1 MGAFAPPA
9 AWNRPKAKPPAVDP
23 AVREAPLKALL
34 ALGLEKLAT
43 AGCDDRCYAA
53 TTPGRPLCVLVPG
66 GGSGPTD
73 AGLWSTLDFAVAE
86 PDAGAVCHY
95 AARVLARGWSVCVAP
110 PASGS
115 AEDADTIDAAVK
127 AARRAGDAP
136 VVAVVAHSLGGAAAA
151 AWLRRRDRSKP
162 PYDPCAVALLDGTHR
177 GRDPA
182 GPCVNWCTSRKP
194 LDDPNPRPW
203 SRGAAP
209 AWNCYAVRSAGTS
222 DHKRVPFA
230 AAGAVFAYLD
240 ARVDRALAK
249 ALGAA
254 PPPPLAAAAAPPS
267 PPRKACK
274 PRRPAPARPT
284 RKPPARGP
292 RRAPRAPAAPARVAD
307 AVAAVRAAAADAA
320 AAAVRDALAG
330 VRAPGAAATPEVS
343 EVPGTAATPEVSEV
357 PGAAATPEVSEVP
370 GAATPE
376 VPDAAATPEEV
387 RGAAPTPS
395 TPRERKSRRQEEA
408 RRRWRSML
416 QGRRE

>member
-9 AWNRPKAKPPAVDP
+9 AWNKPKAKPPAVDP

-73 AGLWSTLDFAVAE
+73 AGLWSTLDFAIADPE
-86 PDAGAVCHY
+86 AGAVCHY

-230 AAGAVFAYLD
+230 AAGAVFAYLLLGETLSPSATAGAVLILASTVVGSLGVDDEDSILD
-240 ARVDRALAK
+240 ADVPTEAQGPDA
-249 ALGAA
+249 GGV
-254 PPPPLAAAAAPPS
+254 
-267 PPRKACK
+267 
-274 PRRPAPARPT
+274 PRR
-284 RKPPARGP
+284 
-292 RRAPRAPAAPARVAD
+292 V
-307 AVAAVRAAAADAA
+307 
-320 AAAVRDALAG
+320 
-330 VRAPGAAATPEVS
+330 
-343 EVPGTAATPEVSEV
+343 
-357 PGAAATPEVSEVP
+357 
-370 GAATPE
+370 
-376 VPDAAATPEEV
+376 
-387 RGAAPTPS
+387 
-395 TPRERKSRRQEEA
+395 
-408 RRRWRSML
+408 RRRCQVRRLHVHHVAGL
-416 QGRRE
+416 QPVSYTHLTLPTKA